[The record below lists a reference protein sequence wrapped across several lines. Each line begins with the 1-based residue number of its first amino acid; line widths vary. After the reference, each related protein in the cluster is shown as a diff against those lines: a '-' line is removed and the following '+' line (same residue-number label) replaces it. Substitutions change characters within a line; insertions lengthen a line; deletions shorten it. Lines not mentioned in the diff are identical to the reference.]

1 MFAASVDEIIILKWI
16 LENMIGWCAV
26 YWVVCSVLDGVQ
38 CIGWC
43 AVYWMVCSVFMSLWI
58 GTIGGG
64 CY

>member
-38 CIGWC
+38 CIHVALDRDHWWG
-43 AVYWMVCSVFMSLWI
+43 LLLI
-58 GTIGGG
+58 G
-64 CY
+64 